1 VLHIRKAP
9 LNPKEFW
16 LISVRREAGARIVTG
31 ASAHWSRW
39 AHTMVGNLMSPL
51 FGRSLMIE
59 GYFAW
64 LMYMALYKCMGWR
77 RIGTLSHRTLS
88 LD

>member
-1 VLHIRKAP
+1 
-9 LNPKEFW
+9 
-16 LISVRREAGARIVTG
+16 
-31 ASAHWSRW
+31 
-39 AHTMVGNLMSPL
+39 MVGNLMSPL